1 MNNEALEQFIQS
13 AKSRIYELNWEMRC
27 LKKDANE
34 LHECL
39 DLAVRDWRYEDA
51 GNAAHELANVYM
63 KMQARKDEIAYLEK
77 QIAKHQ

>member
-1 MNNEALEQFIQS
+1 MNHEIIAELIKS
-13 AKSRIYELNWEMRC
+13 AKNRIYELNWEMRN
-27 LKKDANE
+27 LKKDASE

-39 DLAVRDWRYEDA
+39 QIASREWNYEDA

-63 KMQARKDEIAYLEK
+63 KMQARMDEIAYLEK

>member
-1 MNNEALEQFIQS
+1 MNNEIIAELIKS
-13 AKSRIYELNWEMRC
+13 AKHRIYELNWAMRC
-27 LKKDANE
+27 LQKDVNE
-34 LHECL
+34 LNECL
-39 DLAVRDWRYEDA
+39 DVAVRHGNYEDA